1 MIKAVPVMVLAT
13 SNVGKARE
21 LAHFLE
27 DTPVKVTMLRNAG
40 AKLEGSEGECD
51 YEQNAI
57 AKARRAAQA
66 EGKTALGED
75 SGLEVECLG
84 GKPGP
89 MSARYVSA
97 DATATQKNEA
107 LLGELEKTPDEG
119 RAAKFVSL
127 VAIAEPSGAVK
138 TFRGECCG
146 RIAVEE
152 RGNCGFG
159 YDPVFIPDGHEKT
172 LGELGLEVKNKLSHR
187 AMAMA
192 KARAYLEANC

>member
-1 MIKAVPVMVLAT
+1 MIKAIPMMVLAT
-13 SNVGKARE
+13 SNFGKARE

-27 DTPVKVTMLRNAG
+27 SVPVKVTMLCDAK
-40 AKLEGSEGECD
+40 AKLDGVEGKSD

-57 AKARRAAQA
+57 AKARRAAEV

-75 SGLEVECLG
+75 SGLEVEWLG

-107 LLGELEKTPDEG
+107 LLGELEKTPDEE

-127 VAIAEPSGAVK
+127 VAIAEPSGAVR
-138 TFRGECCG
+138 TFRGECSG

-152 RGNCGFG
+152 RGNRGFG
-159 YDPVFIPDGHEKT
+159 YDPVFIPDGYEKT
-172 LGELGLEVKNKLSHR
+172 LGELGVEVKNKLSHR

-192 KARAYLEANC
+192 KAREYLEANC